1 MEYNDY
7 QKQAI
12 RTIADPLLVLA
23 PAGSGKTAVLAA
35 RVKAAIE
42 AGVPATEI
50 LCVTFTNKA
59 ANEMKSRM
67 TDKETRGV
75 TVKTFHGLCVQIL
88 RQEIH
93 RLGHSSEFG
102 ILDEED
108 VKEIAM
114 EILRTEEFQTCKWSR
129 RAIYFIIEQIKK
141 RELEPDSAWPDGID
155 PKAGA
160 RFIQVYNQRLF
171 DQRSLDF
178 TDLMVMTHRVFQ
190 EFPEAISAWQK
201 RFTWIQVDEV
211 QDTAL
216 QEYEILKALAAPEE
230 RLALF
235 GDFDQTIYSF
245 RGSKP
250 VLLLERFRN
259 DFQPIV
265 EVHFVQNYRSTEA
278 ILKASQGVIAKLEN
292 REMQEMKGMLGEA
305 GAPVFV
311 GSFEN
316 KEAEYRYLAQSILG
330 LQKKYNLHFRD
341 FGVLARTNWVCKEI
355 SQIFNQAEIP
365 HYTIE
370 EFKFFRRAEV
380 KDALAWL
387 QLIVNPWDLS
397 AFKRLAKK
405 DIAGVGEAR
414 MQQILRLE
422 PEIGLRLTDF
432 SDLSTIQNHDPY
444 GLLREALS
452 QGRLI
457 IFDVEATGLDTAR
470 DEILELAGMKVDA
483 FGVESTFHRYLKPS
497 RPVGSSEEVHGLSD
511 AFLLEVGEDP
521 KRVIQDFMDF
531 SEGCIWM
538 GHNVGYDRAI
548 VESHVER
555 LGITGSLPFA
565 YDTLDMSRRFFPNL
579 GRYTLSNLYEVFDI
593 QVKPTHRAIDDVGA
607 TVELFR
613 HLWEAVDQYRLTRVD
628 AVDQMSHLFEVFAE
642 QMTGFRASARKER
655 PEALLKRILEET
667 GVRERW
673 SRRADGKRREENLAE
688 LLVWMQAFDD
698 KELSSMD
705 SLRELM
711 TIAALGNE
719 TDRYRTSEDRVAV
732 MTVHQAK
739 GLEFDT
745 VFLAGARE
753 GIFPSARSQD
763 PSSIDEERRLFF
775 VAMTRAKKRLAITSH
790 RVDHRG
796 QFAHESQ
803 MIADIPREWIRRYQ
817 K

>member
-1 MEYNDY
+1 MEYNTD
-7 QKQAI
+7 QKRAI
-12 RTIADPLLVLA
+12 QTIADPLLVLA
-23 PAGSGKTAVLAA
+23 PAGSGKTAVLVA
-35 RVKAAIE
+35 RVEQAIN
-42 AGVPATEI
+42 AGIPATEI

-59 ANEMKSRM
+59 ANEMKNRM
-67 TDKETRGV
+67 SGRDTRGV

-93 RLGHSSEFG
+93 RLGHASEFG

-114 EILRTEEFQTCKWSR
+114 EILRAEEFKTCKWSKR
-129 RAIYFIIEQIKK
+129 TIYFLIEQMKK
-141 RELEPDSAWPDGID
+141 KALEPDLPWPDGIN
-155 PKAGA
+155 PELGA
-160 RFIQVYNQRLF
+160 KFIQIYNERIF

-178 TDLMVMTHRVFQ
+178 TDLMVMTHRIFRQ
-190 EFPEAISAWQK
+190 FPEAVSTWQK

-216 QEYEILKALAAPEE
+216 QEYEILKALAAPED

-250 VLLLERFRN
+250 AVLLDRFRN
-259 DFQPIV
+259 DFQPI
-265 EVHFVQNYRSTEA
+265 EEIHFVQNYRSTEA
-278 ILKASQGVIAKLEN
+278 ILQASQGVIAKLEN
-292 REMQEMKGMLGEA
+292 REMQEMKGMLGED

-316 KEAEYRYLAQSILG
+316 KEAEYRYLAQSILA
-330 LQKKYNLHFRD
+330 LHKKYGIHYRN

-355 SQIFNQAEIP
+355 SQVFNQAEIP

-387 QLIVNPWDLS
+387 QLVVNPWDLS

-414 MQQILRLE
+414 MQQVLRLE
-422 PEIGLRLTDF
+422 SKIGLRLTDF
-432 SDLSTIQNHDPY
+432 ADESTIENHDPY
-444 GLLREALS
+444 GALREALS
-452 QGRLI
+452 QGKLI

-483 FGVESTFHRYLKPS
+483 FGAISTFHRYLRPS
-497 RPVGSSEEVHGLSD
+497 RPVGASEEVHGLSD
-511 AFLLEVGEDP
+511 AFLMEVGEEP
-521 KRVIQDFMDF
+521 REVIQDFMDF
-531 SEGCIWM
+531 SKGCIWM

-555 LGITGSLPFA
+555 FKITNTLPYA

-613 HLWEAVDQYRLTRVD
+613 HLWEAVDQYRLLRVD
-628 AVDQMSHLFEVFAE
+628 AVDQMGHLFEKFAR
-642 QMTGFRASARKER
+642 QMTEFRADARKLR
-655 PEALLKRILEET
+655 PALLFEKILEET
-667 GVRERW
+667 GVRDRW
-673 SRRADGKRREENLAE
+673 IRRPDGKRREENLLE
-688 LLVWMQAFDD
+688 LLRWMQAFDD
-698 KELSSMD
+698 EELSPMD
-705 SLRELM
+705 ALRELM
-711 TIAALGNE
+711 VIAALGNE

-753 GIFPSARSQD
+753 GIFPSARSMD
-763 PSSIDEERRLFF
+763 PAAIDEERRLFF

-790 RVDHRG
+790 RVDNRG
-796 QFAHESQ
+796 QFSHESR
-803 MIADIPREWIRRYQ
+803 MIGDIPQKWIRRYQ

>member
-7 QKQAI
+7 QKQVI
-12 RTIADPLLVLA
+12 QTIADPLLVLA
-23 PAGSGKTAVLAA
+23 PAGSGKTAVLVE

-42 AGVPATEI
+42 AGIPATEI

-67 TDKETRGV
+67 TGKETRGV

-93 RLGHSSEFG
+93 RLGYASEFG

-114 EILRTEEFQTCKWSR
+114 EILREEEFKACKWSKR
-129 RAIYFIIEQIKK
+129 TIYFMIEQMKK
-141 RELEPDSAWPDGID
+141 RILEPNLPWPDGVE
-155 PKAGA
+155 PEVGA
-160 RFIQVYNQRLF
+160 RFIRVYNERLF

-178 TDLMVMTHRVFQ
+178 TDLMVMTHQIFRQ
-190 EFPEAISAWQK
+190 FPEAISAWQK

-216 QEYEILKALAAPEE
+216 QEYEILKTLAAPED

-250 VLLLERFRN
+250 VVLLEQFRN
-259 DFQPIV
+259 DFQPII
-265 EVHFVQNYRSTEA
+265 EVHFIQNYRSTEA
-278 ILKASQGVIAKLEN
+278 ILTASQGVIAKLEN
-292 REMQEMKGMLGEA
+292 REMQEMKAMLGEA

-316 KEAEYRYLAQSILG
+316 KEAEYHYLAQSILG
-330 LQKKYNLHFRD
+330 LQKKYGLDFRD
-341 FGVLARTNWVCKEI
+341 FGILARTNWICKEI
-355 SQIFNQAEIP
+355 SQIFKQAEIP

-405 DIAGVGEAR
+405 DIEGVGEAR
-414 MQQILRLE
+414 MQQVLRLE
-422 PEIGLRLTDF
+422 SKIGLRLTDF
-432 SDLSTIQNHDPY
+432 ADLSTIQNHDPY

-452 QGRLI
+452 LGRLI

-470 DEILELAGMKVDA
+470 DEILELAGMKLDA
-483 FGVESTFHRYLKPS
+483 FGVVETFHRYLRPS

-511 AFLLEVGEDP
+511 AFLLEVGENP
-521 KRVIQDFMDF
+521 EQVIQDFMDF
-531 SEGCIWM
+531 SKDCIWM

-555 LGITGSLPFA
+555 MGISGDLPYS

-613 HLWEAVDQYRLTRVD
+613 RLWEAVDEYRLARMD
-628 AVDQMSHLFEVFAE
+628 SVDQMGHLFEGFAAQMAVFRQE
-642 QMTGFRASARKER
+642 ARKLR
-655 PEALLKRILEET
+655 PAALLEKVLAET

-673 SRRADGKRREENLAE
+673 SRRPDGKRREENLAE
-688 LLVWMQAFDD
+688 LLRWMQDFDED
-698 KELSSMD
+698 ELSQMD
-705 SLRELM
+705 ALRELM

-719 TDRYRTSEDRVAV
+719 TDRYRKSEDRVAV

-745 VFLAGARE
+745 VFLVGARE
-753 GIFPSARSQD
+753 GVFPSARSQN
-763 PSSIDEERRLFF
+763 PAAIDEERRLFF
-775 VAMTRAKKRLAITSH
+775 VAMTRAKNRLAITSH

-796 QFAHESQ
+796 QFAHESR
-803 MIADIPREWIRRYQ
+803 MIADIPQNLIRRYQ

>member
-12 RTIADPLLVLA
+12 QTIADPLLVLA
-23 PAGSGKTAVLAA
+23 PAGSGKTAVLVE
-35 RVKAAIE
+35 RVKAAIK
-42 AGVPATEI
+42 AGIPATEI

-93 RLGHSSEFG
+93 RLGYASEFG

-114 EILRTEEFQTCKWSR
+114 EILRADEFKSCKWSKR
-129 RAIYFIIEQIKK
+129 TIYFMIEQMKK
-141 RELEPDSAWPDGID
+141 RILEPDLPWPEGVE
-155 PKAGA
+155 PEVGS
-160 RFIQVYNQRLF
+160 RFIQVYNERLF

-178 TDLMVMTHRVFQ
+178 TDLMVMTHQVFRQ
-190 EFPEAISAWQK
+190 FPEAVSAWQK

-216 QEYEILKALAAPEE
+216 QEYAILKTLAAPED
-230 RLALF
+230 RLAMF

-250 VLLLERFRN
+250 IALLEQFRN

-265 EVHFVQNYRSTEA
+265 EIHFVQNYRSTEA
-278 ILKASQGVIAKLEN
+278 ILEASQGVISKLGN
-292 REMQEMKGMLGEA
+292 REMQEMRGMLGEP

-330 LQKKYNLHFRD
+330 LQKKYALDFRD

-355 SQIFNQAEIP
+355 SQVFNQAEIP

-405 DIAGVGEAR
+405 DIEGVGEAR
-414 MQQILRLE
+414 MQQVLRLE
-422 PEIGLRLTDF
+422 SKIGLRLTDF
-432 SDLSTIQNHDPY
+432 ADLSTIQNHDPY
-444 GLLREALS
+444 GLLRQALS

-470 DEILELAGMKVDA
+470 DEILELAGMKLDA
-483 FGVESTFHRYLKPS
+483 FGVVETFHRYLRPS

-521 KRVIQDFMDF
+521 ETVIQDFMDF
-531 SEGCIWM
+531 SKGCIWM

-555 LGITGSLPFA
+555 LEISSGLPYA

-613 HLWEAVDQYRLTRVD
+613 RLWEAVDEYRLARMD
-628 AVDQMSHLFEVFAE
+628 AVDQMGHLFEEFAAQMAVFRQE
-642 QMTGFRASARKER
+642 ARKLR
-655 PEALLKRILEET
+655 PAALLKKVLEET

-673 SRRADGKRREENLAE
+673 SRRPDGKKREENLAE
-688 LLVWMQAFDD
+688 LLRWMQDFDEE
-698 KELSSMD
+698 KLSPMD
-705 SLRELM
+705 ALRELM

-719 TDRYRTSEDRVAV
+719 TDRYRKSEDRVAV

-753 GIFPSARSQD
+753 GVFPSARSQNAA
-763 PSSIDEERRLFF
+763 SIDEERRLFF

-790 RVDHRG
+790 RLDHRG
-796 QFAHESQ
+796 QFAHESR
-803 MIADIPREWIRRYQ
+803 MITDIPQKSIRRYQ